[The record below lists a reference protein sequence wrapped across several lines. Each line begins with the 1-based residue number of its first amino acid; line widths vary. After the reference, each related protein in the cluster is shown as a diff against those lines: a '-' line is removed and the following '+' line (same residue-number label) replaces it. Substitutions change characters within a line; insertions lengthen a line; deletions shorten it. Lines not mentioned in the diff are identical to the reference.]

1 MMRVE
6 LARRGMARRFE
17 RPVRLRL
24 GLQAAALLA
33 ALLLASASPSHAQQ
47 NLLIRKTDNTVL
59 SIPLSD
65 IVSITFGAAP
75 AVTAGNTVSDVD
87 GNVYGTVRIGNQ
99 VWMAENLRTA
109 RYRNGQPIDHPGT
122 DNQAWGT
129 NRSGAY
135 AWYNNDERVFK
146 QPYGAS
152 YNWFA
157 VSNPLGLCPAGWHVP
172 SQSEWQILQEF
183 AGGRQAA
190 GGKLKSGRTVPD
202 SHPRWDSPNA
212 SATNETGFSAVP
224 SGSRHSAGTYQLLGQ
239 EAAFWTSTPQGTTA
253 DSQVYNW
260 LIRNNS
266 GGFGNGWTSRNTGHA
281 VRCVRD

>member
-1 MMRVE
+1 MSVE

-65 IVSITFGAAP
+65 IVSITFSAAP
-75 AVTAGNTVSDVD
+75 VVAAGATVSDVD
-87 GNVYGTVRIGNQ
+87 GNVYGTVRIGTQ
-99 VWMAENLRTA
+99 VWMAENLRTT

-122 DNQAWGT
+122 DNQAWAS

-146 QPYGAS
+146 QPYGAV

-172 SQSEWQILQEF
+172 SQSEWQILREF
-183 AGGRQAA
+183 AGGAQAA
-190 GGKLKSGRTVPD
+190 GGKLKSGRAAPD
-202 SHPRWDSPNA
+202 PHPRWDSPNVG
-212 SATNETGFSAVP
+212 ATNETGFSAVP
-224 SGSRHSAGTYQLLGQ
+224 SGSRHSAGAYQMLGQ
-239 EAAFWTSTPQGTTA
+239 EATFWTSTPNGTGA
-253 DSQVYNW
+253 DSQVYDW
-260 LIRNNS
+260 LIRSNS
-266 GGFGNGWTSRNTGHA
+266 GGLGNGWTSRNSGLA
-281 VRCVRD
+281 VRCAKD

>member
-1 MMRVE
+1 MMSVE

-75 AVTAGNTVSDVD
+75 AVAAGNTVSDVD
-87 GNVYGTVRIGNQ
+87 GNVYGTVRIGSQ
-99 VWMAENLRTA
+99 VWMAENLRTT
-109 RYRNGQPIDHPGT
+109 RYRNGQPIDHPGA
-122 DNQAWGT
+122 DNQAWGS
-129 NRSGAY
+129 NRGGAY

-146 QPYGAS
+146 QPYGAV

-157 VSNPLGLCPAGWHVP
+157 VSNTNGLCPAGWHVP

-190 GGKLKSGRTVPD
+190 GGKLKSGRAAPD
-202 SHPRWDSPNA
+202 AHPRWDSPNVG
-212 SATNETGFSAVP
+212 ATNETGFSAVP
-224 SGSRHSAGTYQLLGQ
+224 SGSRHSAGAYQMLGQ
-239 EAAFWTSTPQGTTA
+239 EATFWTSTPNGTGA

-260 LIRNNS
+260 IIRNNS
-266 GGFGNGWTSRNTGHA
+266 GGLGNGFFLRNAGYA